1 MVKIIA
7 LLTATFIC
15 GFVIFLAEINHKPIK
30 YDCRMATYP
39 TAVDVPIDV
48 IEQCRKLKEK

>member
-15 GFVIFLAEINHKPIK
+15 GFVIFLAELNHKPIK
-30 YDCRMATYP
+30 YDCRLATYP

-48 IEQCRKLKEK
+48 IEQCRKKEK